1 MSTPYSRDSNIPVKR
16 LQLDSTTNQLLP
28 RIKKQPFIRGPILV
42 PWLSRAAH
50 LPGKAVNVAIALC
63 WLQGM
68 SSGKPFKLTRRALA
82 VMNVSRDAASDGLRH
97 LEELRLVEVTRSP
110 GRLHVV
116 QIKTDN
122 LETGIT
128 TE

>member
-1 MSTPYSRDSNIPVKR
+1 M
-16 LQLDSTTNQLLP
+16 
-28 RIKKQPFIRGPILV
+28 
-42 PWLSRAAH
+42 PWLSRAAR
-50 LPGKAVNVAIALC
+50 LPGKAVNVAIALW

-68 SSGKPFKLTRRALA
+68 SSGKPFKLTRRELA

-122 LETGIT
+122 LETDIT

>member
-1 MSTPYSRDSNIPVKR
+1 
-16 LQLDSTTNQLLP
+16 
-28 RIKKQPFIRGPILV
+28 
-42 PWLSRAAH
+42 
-50 LPGKAVNVAIALC
+50 
-63 WLQGM
+63 
-68 SSGKPFKLTRRALA
+68 
-82 VMNVSRDAASDGLRH
+82 MNVSRDAASDGLRH

>member
-28 RIKKQPFIRGPILV
+28 SVKKQPFIRGPILV

-50 LPGKAVNVAIALC
+50 LPGKAVNVAIALW
-63 WLQGM
+63 WLKGM

-110 GRLHVV
+110 GRFHFVK
-116 QIKTDN
+116 IKTDN
-122 LETGIT
+122 T

>member
-1 MSTPYSRDSNIPVKR
+1 MR

-28 RIKKQPFIRGPILV
+28 SIKKQPFIKGPILV

-50 LPGKAVNVAIALC
+50 LPGKAVNVAIALW
-63 WLQGM
+63 WLKGM
-68 SSGKPFKLTRRALA
+68 SGGKPFKLTRRALA

-122 LETGIT
+122 LETDIT